1 MSKGVDR
8 LLEQVLVEKSTSF
21 YKEIENLVEE
31 HLISTGHYTRYD
43 KSQKSDGQPRS
54 ELTKLSDKEVEDII
68 KQETDRLLEESKE
81 SDKSSM
87 ADTPPPGTS
96 GEVIEVETL
105 ISTVSDE
112 NSVTT
117 SQHLEAGN
125 FSGAESLKSGVSTEK
140 TSADKPEY
148 EESFVKETT
157 EENLQNDELK
167 PSNTLSSKEI
177 TQTHANKGQEMVA
190 KPYISLGANSD
201 VTSQMSVPEI
211 VAESNQGRSSVSVD
225 DNPRQ
230 AMDIEPE
237 PLSPDQNINEL
248 PGKICENK
256 TQKLEASAE
265 AAVKIGQSAEQ
276 HEISEGDTTVVLD
289 LQAVASRSKLGKGRE
304 NVIPATEVKSAEI
317 SEAMVDNQKL
327 SQPERDVAKSGNG
340 KFEIE
345 KPEKAEV
352 SKLKVVKI
360 GNTELYKAEVV
371 KPEVIQPEGSKSKVK
386 LQEDSKAQK
395 KQSRLSSKTV
405 TKATAKKP
413 ISMPNIFSTDEETDE
428 DLVISAAKILANQ
441 HDDRKPE
448 FSAVDIAE
456 LSDSDITVSSVHTS
470 DLSSLE
476 DSDMEYEDYQELV
489 LKKSQGKQSNTTTS
503 GKNNESIPK
512 EPDADIKMDEEKNK
526 GEAKP
531 SECSSE
537 AEGKVDMVIKKFDIK
552 EEESDGFSRV
562 AKEEAKET
570 KSVAAMDTRIDGE
583 SGGSEERKVDDE
595 VVCKNKNSEE
605 SDASSSKE
613 KDEENVDDTSTTA
626 SSFAH
631 DSAAVSQQ
639 TTEPNRSE
647 GAQSTSIGQTEKEQT
662 SPKDEKPT
670 CSQVAILQVSEA
682 ALFRPIV
689 PEEPHD
695 EPASSQDSEAG
706 HVQACSPSDNDHETT
721 GEDSDVG
728 NMKLGK

>member
-43 KSQKSDGQPRS
+43 KSQRLDAQPRS

-140 TSADKPEY
+140 TSADKPES
-148 EESFVKETT
+148 EESFVKKTT

-167 PSNTLSSKEI
+167 PSNTLNSKEI

-190 KPYISLGANSD
+190 KPYISLGADSD

-230 AMDIEPE
+230 AVDIEPE
-237 PLSPDQNINEL
+237 PLSSDRNINEL

-256 TQKLEASAE
+256 TQKLEASAK

-276 HEISEGDTTVVLD
+276 HEISKGDTTVVLD
-289 LQAVASRSKLGKGRE
+289 LQAVAPGSKLGKGRE
-304 NVIPATEVKSAEI
+304 NTIPTAEVKSAEI
-317 SEAMVDNQKL
+317 YEDNQKL
-327 SQPERDVAKSGNG
+327 SQPECDVAKSGNR
-340 KFEIE
+340 KLEIE

-386 LQEDSKAQK
+386 QQEESKAQK
-395 KQSRLSSKTV
+395 KQSTLSSKTV
-405 TKATAKKP
+405 TKAAAKKQ

-428 DLVISAAKILANQ
+428 DLVISAAKIPANQ
-441 HDDRKPE
+441 QDERKPD

-489 LKKSQGKQSNTTTS
+489 LKKSQGKQSNATTS
-503 GKNNESIPK
+503 GKNSESVPK
-512 EPDADIKMDEEKNK
+512 GPDADIKMDEAKNND
-526 GEAKP
+526 EAKP
-531 SECSSE
+531 DESSAE
-537 AEGKVDMVIKKFDIK
+537 AEGKVDMVIKKFDTK
-552 EEESDGFSRV
+552 EEEPDDFGRV
-562 AKEEAKET
+562 ATEESKET
-570 KSVAAMDTRIDGE
+570 KSVAAMDKRIDGE
-583 SGGSEERKVDDE
+583 SGGSEERKIDDE
-595 VVCKNKNSEE
+595 VVRKNKNSEE
-605 SDASSSKE
+605 SDASTSKE

-631 DSAAVSQQ
+631 DSAAVFLQ

-670 CSQVAILQVSEA
+670 CSQVATLQVSEA

>member
-43 KSQKSDGQPRS
+43 KSQRLDAQPRS

-140 TSADKPEY
+140 TSADKPES
-148 EESFVKETT
+148 EESFVNETT

-167 PSNTLSSKEI
+167 PSNTLNSKEI

-190 KPYISLGANSD
+190 KPYISLGADSD

-211 VAESNQGRSSVSVD
+211 VAESNQGRSSVSAD

-230 AMDIEPE
+230 AVDIEPE
-237 PLSPDQNINEL
+237 PLSSDRNINEL

-256 TQKLEASAE
+256 TQKLEASAK

-276 HEISEGDTTVVLD
+276 HEISKGDTTVVLD
-289 LQAVASRSKLGKGRE
+289 LQAVAPGSKLGKGRE
-304 NVIPATEVKSAEI
+304 NTIPTAEVKSAEI
-317 SEAMVDNQKL
+317 YEDNQKL
-327 SQPERDVAKSGNG
+327 SQPERDVAKSGNR
-340 KFEIE
+340 KLDIE

-371 KPEVIQPEGSKSKVK
+371 KPEVIQPERSKSKVK
-386 LQEDSKAQK
+386 QQEESKAQK
-395 KQSRLSSKTV
+395 KQSTLSSKTV
-405 TKATAKKP
+405 TKAAAKKQ

-428 DLVISAAKILANQ
+428 DLVISAAKIPANQ
-441 HDDRKPE
+441 QDERKPD
-448 FSAVDIAE
+448 FSAVDITE

-489 LKKSQGKQSNTTTS
+489 LKKSQGKQSNTATS
-503 GKNNESIPK
+503 GNNSKSVPK
-512 EPDADIKMDEEKNK
+512 EPDADIKIDEEKNND
-526 GEAKP
+526 EVKP
-531 SECSSE
+531 DESSAE
-537 AEGKVDMVIKKFDIK
+537 AEGKVDMVIKKFDTK
-552 EEESDGFSRV
+552 EEEPDDFGRV
-562 AKEEAKET
+562 ATEEAKET
-570 KSVAAMDTRIDGE
+570 KSVAAMDKRIDGE
-583 SGGSEERKVDDE
+583 SGGSEERKIDDE

-605 SDASSSKE
+605 SDASTSKE

-631 DSAAVSQQ
+631 DSAAVSLQ

-670 CSQVAILQVSEA
+670 CSQVATLQVSEA